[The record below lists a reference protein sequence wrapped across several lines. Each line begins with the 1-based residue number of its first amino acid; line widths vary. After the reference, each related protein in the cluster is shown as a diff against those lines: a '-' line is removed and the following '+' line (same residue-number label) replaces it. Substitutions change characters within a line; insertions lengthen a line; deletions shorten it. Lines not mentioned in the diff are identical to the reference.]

1 MANTET
7 NKVIVKNLLDNIANL
22 TDGRWYQTE
31 TLNSRGERT
40 RKYIVEYDIT
50 EEPDSSSAD
59 ASGSDSSNS

>member
-1 MANTET
+1 MANIET
-7 NKVIVKNLLDNIANL
+7 NTVIAKNLLDHIAKL

-40 RKYIVEYDIT
+40 GKYIVEYDIT

>member
-1 MANTET
+1 MANIET
-7 NKVIVKNLLDNIANL
+7 NTVIAKNLLDHIAKL

-59 ASGSDSSNS
+59 VSGSDSNNS

>member
-1 MANTET
+1 MTNIET
-7 NKVIVKNLLDNIANL
+7 NTVIAKNLLNHIAKL

-59 ASGSDSSNS
+59 VFGSDSNNS

>member
-1 MANTET
+1 MANIET
-7 NKVIVKNLLDNIANL
+7 NTVIAKNLLDHIAKL

-59 ASGSDSSNS
+59 VSGSDSSNS

>member
-1 MANTET
+1 MANIET
-7 NKVIVKNLLDNIANL
+7 NTVIAKNLLDHIAKL

>member
-1 MANTET
+1 MANIET
-7 NKVIVKNLLDNIANL
+7 NTVIAKNLLDHIAKL

-59 ASGSDSSNS
+59 VSGSDSNDS

>member
-1 MANTET
+1 MANIET
-7 NKVIVKNLLDNIANL
+7 NTVIAKNLLDHIAKL

-50 EEPDSSSAD
+50 EKPDSSSAD
-59 ASGSDSSNS
+59 VSGSDSSNS